1 MSALVTS
8 FTAFLKAGVRPR
20 TPLARAI
27 VAALVIKLCVVVA
40 MRIFLF
46 GPDQR
51 PPVDETTIE
60 RLFAPSPAARLPRHL
75 GTARVP
81 I

>member
-20 TPLARAI
+20 TPLAKAI
-27 VAALVIKLCVVVA
+27 VIALAIKLCVVIA

-46 GPDQR
+46 GADQR
-51 PPVDETTIE
+51 PVVDETAMD
-60 RLFAPSPAARLPRHL
+60 RLFAPHAQSRLP
-75 GTARVP
+75 
-81 I
+81 

>member
-1 MSALVTS
+1 MSALGTS

-27 VAALVIKLCVVVA
+27 VVALSIKLCVVVA

-46 GPDQR
+46 GADQR
-51 PPVDETTIE
+51 PVVDEASMR
-60 RLFAPSPAARLPRHL
+60 RLFAPQAESRLP
-75 GTARVP
+75 
-81 I
+81 

>member
-27 VAALVIKLCVVVA
+27 VVALAIKLCVVVA

-46 GPDQR
+46 GSDQR
-51 PPVDETTIE
+51 SVVDEAAMD
-60 RLFAPSPAARLPRHL
+60 RLFAPHAVSRLP
-75 GTARVP
+75 
-81 I
+81 

>member
-1 MSALVTS
+1 VSALVSS

-27 VAALVIKLCVVVA
+27 VVALVIKLCVVVT

-46 GPDQR
+46 GADQR
-51 PPVDETTIE
+51 PVVDEASMD
-60 RLFAPSPAARLPRHL
+60 RLFAPHAQSRLP
-75 GTARVP
+75 
-81 I
+81 

>member
-1 MSALVTS
+1 MSALVMS

-27 VAALVIKLCVVVA
+27 VVALVIKLCVIVT

-46 GPDQR
+46 GADQR
-51 PPVDETTIE
+51 PQVDETSLQ
-60 RLFAPSPAARLPRHL
+60 RLFAPQALSRFP
-75 GTARVP
+75 
-81 I
+81 

>member
-27 VAALVIKLCVVVA
+27 VVALVIKLCVVVA
-40 MRIFLF
+40 MRVFLF
-46 GPDQR
+46 GADQR
-51 PPVDETTIE
+51 PVVDEASMD
-60 RLFAPSPAARLPRHL
+60 RLFAPHAETRLP
-75 GTARVP
+75 
-81 I
+81 